1 MQSAIFCTAGLSL
14 RLHRLESLG
23 HCSTATWHKTLNLIG
38 PPLRHVCKIR
48 KKLYISLGVLG
59 ITAKPLGMGQLLRKS
74 NFVLKGLNSLPG
86 TTDRLS
92 DTHFGKGAINIGD

>member
-1 MQSAIFCTAGLSL
+1 
-14 RLHRLESLG
+14 
-23 HCSTATWHKTLNLIG
+23 
-38 PPLRHVCKIR
+38 
-48 KKLYISLGVLG
+48 
-59 ITAKPLGMGQLLRKS
+59 MGQLLRKS